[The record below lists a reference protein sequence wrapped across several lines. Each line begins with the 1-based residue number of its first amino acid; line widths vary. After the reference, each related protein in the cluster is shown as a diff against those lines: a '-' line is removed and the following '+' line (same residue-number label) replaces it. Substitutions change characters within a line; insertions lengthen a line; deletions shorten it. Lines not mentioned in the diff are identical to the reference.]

1 MNSKRCDRAG
11 IQVADVA
18 QHRIA
23 RASRRSFGTS
33 CRRGEEGAQGHQ
45 QGAPCAA
52 GMRPFGI
59 ISLRH
64 TPERRLQLRMIR
76 GAKVYFDMTIG
87 GEKAGR
93 IVIGL
98 FGKTTPKTVEN
109 FRALARRPHGVP
121 MQLQPCSIQRTPVL
135 QYAAAVQLAADL
147 PLSGPLWDLP

>member
-1 MNSKRCDRAG
+1 MSRN
-11 IQVADVA
+11 
-18 QHRIA
+18 IA
-23 RASRRSFGTS
+23 LLVLLVGASALLAVEAKKGPKVTNKVP
-33 CRRGEEGAQGHQ
+33 
-45 QGAPCAA
+45 PCAA

-59 ISLRH
+59 ISLCH

-98 FGKTTPKTVEN
+98 FGKTAPKTVEN